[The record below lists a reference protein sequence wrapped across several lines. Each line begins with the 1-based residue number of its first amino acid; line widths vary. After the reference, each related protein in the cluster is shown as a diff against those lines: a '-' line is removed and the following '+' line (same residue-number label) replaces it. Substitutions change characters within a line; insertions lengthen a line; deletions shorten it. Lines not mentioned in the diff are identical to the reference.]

1 MAGTIRFGTDGWR
14 AIIADEFTFGNVALC
29 AQGVASYLLKEGA
42 AHKGLVVG
50 YDTRF
55 ASKEFADRVAEV
67 MAGNG
72 IPTYLATSPAP
83 TPAIS
88 YSILQR
94 GAAGACVITASH
106 NPAAWNGL
114 KYKPSY
120 AGSASPGVIARLED
134 EIDEAEETGIS
145 SLPLEEARA
154 SGLVQNID
162 PAPAYWE
169 QMGRM
174 VDLELIRRAG
184 LSVVVDS
191 MYGAGAGYLA
201 KLLSEES
208 AQEGATRVS
217 EIHGE
222 VNPAFPGIRQPEPIE
237 ANLALLSR
245 TVVEHGASVGIA
257 LDGDA
262 DRLGVVDET
271 GACLS
276 TLQAFALLA
285 HYLLGHKGQRG
296 TLVRSLTSTTMI
308 DKLGERYGVPVI
320 ETPVGFKD
328 IGTAML
334 REDALMGGEE
344 SGGYGYRGHIPE
356 RDGVLSGLL
365 FLEYMA
371 KTGLSPS
378 ELLKDLYRM
387 VGEHHYQR
395 RDVAFAPELRP
406 FIQANLEGAEW
417 TLLGGVPI
425 VSADYLDGRRFLLA
439 GGAWLVVRFSGTEP
453 LLRIYAEAGSAD
465 QVRDMLDDA
474 GAYLGL

>member
-1 MAGTIRFGTDGWR
+1 MAGRIRFGTDGWR

-29 AQGVASYLLKEGA
+29 AQGVASYLLKEGIA
-42 AHKGLVVG
+42 KQGLVVG

-55 ASKEFADRVAEV
+55 ASREFAERVAEV

-72 IPTYLATSPAP
+72 IRTYLSAEPAP
-83 TPAIS
+83 TPAVS
-88 YSILQR
+88 YSILQHS
-94 GAAGACVITASH
+94 AAGACVITASH

-120 AGSASPGVIARLED
+120 AGSASPEVIARLEE
-134 EIDEAEETGIS
+134 EIAGAEVRGVS
-145 SLPLEEARA
+145 SLPLDEARD
-154 SGLVQNID
+154 SGLIQTMV
-162 PAPAYWE
+162 PGPAYRA
-169 QMGRM
+169 QMGRL
-174 VDLELIRRAG
+174 VDLDLIRRSG
-184 LSVVVDS
+184 LNVVVDS

-201 KLLSEES
+201 QLLTDDVAED
-208 AQEGATRVS
+208 GATRVM

-222 VNPAFPGIRQPEPIE
+222 VNPAFPGIQQPEPIA
-237 ANLALLSR
+237 ANLGHLSQA
-245 TVVEHGASVGIA
+245 VVEQGASVGIA

-262 DRLGVVDET
+262 DRLGGVDEN
-271 GACLS
+271 GVCLS
-276 TLQAFALLA
+276 TLQAFALIA
-285 HYLLGHKGQRG
+285 YYLLEWKGQRG
-296 TLVRSLTSTTMI
+296 ALIKSLTSTRMI

-371 KTGLSPS
+371 TTGQSPS
-378 ELLKDLYRM
+378 QLLQQLYRR

-395 RDVAFAPELRP
+395 RDVTFAPERRQQ
-406 FIQANLEGAEW
+406 IQAELEGAKW
-417 TLLGGVPI
+417 TLLGGLPV
-425 VSADYLDGRRFLLA
+425 VSSDFLDGRRFLLA
-439 GGAWLVVRFSGTEP
+439 GGAWLAVRFSGTEP
-453 LLRIYAEAGSAD
+453 LLRIYAEAASPD
-465 QVRDMLDDA
+465 QVKDMIDDA
-474 GAYLGL
+474 GAHLGL